1 MQGPI
6 FELNLKKSEAR
17 KPPATNEIRTCDL
30 QISNPMFYHLS
41 HYQSALNDWDLLD
54 GFVRSLELSR
64 RKHQD
69 DSLSFRF
76 LDVDVVGVLLVVVAV
91 VVIGGSGGP
100 PSDR

>member
-1 MQGPI
+1 
-6 FELNLKKSEAR
+6 
-17 KPPATNEIRTCDL
+17 
-30 QISNPMFYHLS
+30 MFYHLS

-76 LDVDVVGVLLVVVAV
+76 LDVDVVVVLIVVVAV